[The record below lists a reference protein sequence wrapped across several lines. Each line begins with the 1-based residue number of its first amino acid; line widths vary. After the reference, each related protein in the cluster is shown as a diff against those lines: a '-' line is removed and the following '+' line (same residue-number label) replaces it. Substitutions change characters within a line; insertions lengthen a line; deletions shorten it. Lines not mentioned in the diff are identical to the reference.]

1 VVRVVRPLLPAGVRA
16 LGTSL
21 PGGPAAAYGAARLK
35 EREMPTYIVTYRH
48 TYRVE
53 AANEDETIDIA
64 EDKGKHLDGD
74 IHAEEEWVF

>member
-1 VVRVVRPLLPAGVRA
+1 
-16 LGTSL
+16 
-21 PGGPAAAYGAARLK
+21 
-35 EREMPTYIVTYRH
+35 MPTYIVTYRH

-53 AANEDETIDIA
+53 AANEDEAIDIA